1 MATPVNLTI
10 SYTVSSGSPMVAN
23 VASQTVTI
31 ASLGGDINGAIRNI
45 TLAGGFLY
53 SDPSGVETFIPLS
66 TIVKITAQ

>member
-1 MATPVNLTI
+1 
-10 SYTVSSGSPMVAN
+10 MVAN